1 MSFPFADGVPPLPES
16 GPRAEAARL
25 ADAAR
30 RIIDRIARAAL
41 DEEEYAR
48 EAAELEAMADRL
60 EATGHERE
68 YWGFAEAANAGDTHA
83 FFDRSPIIGVANPIA
98 PPVTLWLDG
107 EIVRGSAVYGTAYE
121 GPPGCVHG
129 GHVAAAFD
137 EVLGFAQSVT
147 GAPGMTG
154 TLVVKYR
161 SPTPLHKDLAF
172 EGRVDRVE
180 GRKIFTHGTCHADGV
195 LTAEAEGIFIT
206 VDFLRFATLMQE
218 RRGV

>member
-1 MSFPFADGVPPLPES
+1 MSFPFAEGVPPLPDS

-30 RIIDRIARAAL
+30 RIIDRIARVAL

-48 EAAELEAMADRL
+48 EAAELEAMAERL
-60 EATGHERE
+60 EATGRERE
-68 YWGFAEAANAGDTHA
+68 YWGFAEAANAGDPHA
-83 FFDRSPIIGVANPIA
+83 FFDRSPFIGAANPIA
-98 PPVTLWLDG
+98 PPISLWVEGDA
-107 EIVRGSAVYGTAYE
+107 VRGSAVYGTAYE

-137 EVLGFAQSVT
+137 EVLGFAQSMT

-154 TLVVKYR
+154 TLTVKYR
-161 SPTPLHKDLAF
+161 SPTPLHKELHF

-180 GRKIFTHGTCHADGV
+180 GRKIFTTGTCHADGV

-206 VDFLRFATLMQE
+206 VDFLRFATLMEE
-218 RRGV
+218 RQG

>member
-107 EIVRGSAVYGTAYE
+107 EIVQGSAVYGTAYE

-161 SPTPLHKDLAF
+161 S
-172 EGRVDRVE
+172 
-180 GRKIFTHGTCHADGV
+180 
-195 LTAEAEGIFIT
+195 
-206 VDFLRFATLMQE
+206 
-218 RRGV
+218 